1 MENDNKYETWDL
13 EIPEISPRNILY
25 DLPPIG
31 IGTREVESLSG
42 YISRLAQEHRLSPII
57 LLKNSVQDLSELPKS
72 ILQNSI
78 STALAGGINGFGES
92 TKIITDILQKA
103 TRRKDILFTSLMQWK
118 YKLSNHKLLKKNLA
132 WCDLCFNEQ
141 KETGT
146 VYEKLI
152 WSLYSTN
159 ACHIHELPLVEKCPH
174 CNKKLKVLS
183 GKSRPGFCSACR
195 CWLGSNLVRFDEF
208 RNFRD
213 DEEKKKEIWKVIR
226 AGEFLSETPFSFAG
240 LNEIENNERYFPQ
253 NLLRQIETLS
263 HGSINDFS
271 HKTGT
276 WHVTVRRL
284 LAGEVLPTMEI
295 ILKVSVSLEISPV
308 ELFDSYDCI
317 SVQNKTHAASQKQFS
332 KEELI
337 TRLKVYLEEH
347 PPPSANEV
355 SRRTGWTT
363 TRLQRHFPA
372 EYRMIVDQY
381 LNYVKQKIPDLTEK
395 EIESV
400 LTKASKEH
408 PPPSLQS
415 VFRKIGCTNTGYR
428 YYQKFPKQCRKIA
441 DRYKKSKLKKFNVA
455 ESEKIMRA
463 ALEENPSPSFSE
475 VARRVGCTRENLRNK
490 LPDLSAD
497 IDRRYKNYLFFSRKE
512 NLTHLEEEI
521 RNAFI
526 RLENENA
533 VISMNKVKEMLP
545 RKWNDKNFKN
555 AYRIISEEWNLK
567 KNDLILA
574 FFK

>member
-1 MENDNKYETWDL
+1 MQK
-13 EIPEISPRNILY
+13 
-25 DLPPIG
+25 
-31 IGTREVESLSG
+31 LS
-42 YISRLAQEHRLSPII
+42 ITCPRLSPVI
-57 LLKNSVQDLSELPKS
+57 LLKNSVRDLSELPKS

-92 TKIITDILQKA
+92 TRMITDILQKA
-103 TRRKDILFTSLMQWK
+103 TQREDILFTSLMPWK
-118 YKLSNHKLLKKNLA
+118 HKLSNHKLLKKNLA
-132 WCDLCFNEQ
+132 WCDLCFDEQ
-141 KETGT
+141 RETGI

-152 WSLYSTN
+152 WSLYITN
-159 ACHIHELPLVEKCPH
+159 ACHIHELPLIEQCPH

-226 AGEFLSETPFSFAG
+226 AGEFLSGTPFSFG
-240 LNEIENNERYFPQ
+240 TLDESENIKRYFPQ
-253 NLLRQIETLS
+253 NLSQQIEIFS
-263 HGSINDFS
+263 HGNINDFS
-271 HKTGT
+271 HKFGI
-276 WHVTVRRL
+276 WHVTIRRL

-295 ILKVSVSLEISPV
+295 ILKLSVSLEISPV
-308 ELFDSYDCI
+308 ELFDSYD
-317 SVQNKTHAASQKQFS
+317 SVSAQNKIQAASQKQLS
-332 KEELI
+332 KEEI
-337 TRLKVYLEEH
+337 TVRLKDYLEEH

-381 LNYVKQKIPDLTEK
+381 LNSVKQKIPNLTED

-400 LTKASKEH
+400 LTKASREN

-428 YYQKFPKQCRKIA
+428 YYQKFPKLCRKIA
-441 DRYKKSKLKKFNVA
+441 NRYKKSKLKKFDVA
-455 ESEKIMRA
+455 GAEKIMRA
-463 ALEENPSPSFSE
+463 ALKENFPPSFSE
-475 VARRVGCTRENLRNK
+475 VARRIGCTRENLRKK

-497 IDRRYKNYLFFSRKE
+497 INRRYKDYLFVSRKE
-512 NLTHLEEEI
+512 NLARLEEEV
-521 RNAFI
+521 RKVFMKLQN
-526 RLENENA
+526 ENEI
-533 VISMNKVKEMLP
+533 ISMNKVKEMLP

-555 AYRIISEEWNLK
+555 AYRMISEEINLE
-567 KNDLILA
+567 KND
-574 FFK
+574 

>member
-1 MENDNKYETWDL
+1 MENDNKYEIWDL
-13 EIPEISPRNILY
+13 EIPAISPRTILY

-42 YISRLAQEHRLSPII
+42 YISRLAQEHRLSPVI

-103 TRRKDILFTSLMQWK
+103 TQRKDIFFTSLMQWK

-132 WCDLCFNEQ
+132 WCDLCFDEQ

-195 CWLGSNLVRFDEF
+195 YWLGSNLVKFDEF

-240 LNEIENNERYFPQ
+240 LNGIENNERYFPQ
-253 NLLRQIETLS
+253 NLLRQIAMLS

-271 HKTGT
+271 HKIGI

-284 LAGEVLPTMEI
+284 LAGEVLPTIEI
-295 ILKVSVSLEISPV
+295 ILKLSVLLKIPAV
-308 ELFDSYDCI
+308 ELFDSSDSGGI
-317 SVQNKTHAASQKQFS
+317 QNKAQASSQNQLS
-332 KEELI
+332 KEELPD
-337 TRLKVYLEEH
+337 RLKIFLEEH
-347 PPPSANEV
+347 PPLSANEV
-355 SRRTGWTT
+355 SRRMGWTT
-363 TRLQRHFPA
+363 TRLQRHFPT
-372 EYRMIVDQY
+372 EYRIIVDQY
-381 LNYVKQKIPDLTEK
+381 LSYVKQKIPDLTEDG
-395 EIESV
+395 IESV
-400 LTKASKEH
+400 LIKSSREK

-428 YYQKFPKQCRKIA
+428 YYQKFPKLCRKIA
-441 DRYKKSKLKKFNVA
+441 DRYKKSKLKKFDA
-455 ESEKIMRA
+455 ARAAKIMRA
-463 ALEENPSPSFSE
+463 ALEENPPPSFSE
-475 VARRVGCTRENLRNK
+475 VARRIDCTRENLRKK
-490 LPDLSAD
+490 LSDLSAD
-497 IDRRYKNYLFFSRKE
+497 LNRRYKNYLFVSREE
-512 NLTHLEEEI
+512 NLNYLQEEVRKI
-521 RNAFI
+521 FTK
-526 RLENENA
+526 LQNENA

-545 RKWNDKNFKN
+545 RKWNDKNFKT
-555 AYRIISEEWNLK
+555 AYRMISEEMNFE
-567 KNDLILA
+567 KND
-574 FFK
+574 

>member
-1 MENDNKYETWDL
+1 MIMETDNEYEVWDL
-13 EIPEISPRNILY
+13 EIPVISPRTILY

-42 YISRLAQEHRLSPII
+42 YISRLAQEHRLSPVI

-92 TKIITDILQKA
+92 TRMITDILQKA
-103 TRRKDILFTSLMQWK
+103 TRRKDILFTSLMSWK
-118 YKLSNHKLLKKNLA
+118 HKLSNHKLLKKNLA
-132 WCDLCFNEQ
+132 WCDLCFDEQ
-141 KETGT
+141 RETGI

-159 ACHIHELPLVEKCPH
+159 AYHVHELPLIEQCPH

-195 CWLGSNLVRFDEF
+195 CWLGSNLVKFDEF

-213 DEEKKKEIWKVIR
+213 DDEKKKEIWKVIR

-253 NLLRQIETLS
+253 NLLQQIEMFS

-271 HKTGT
+271 HKLGI
-276 WHVTVRRL
+276 WHVTIRRL
-284 LAGEVLPTMEI
+284 LTGEVLPTMEI
-295 ILKVSVSLEISPV
+295 ILKLSVSLEISPA
-308 ELFDSYDCI
+308 ELFHLYNAND
-317 SVQNKTHAASQKQFS
+317 VQNKTRKPSEKQFS
-332 KEELI
+332 QEEI
-337 TRLKVYLEEH
+337 TTQLKVYLEEH

-381 LNYVKQKIPDLTEK
+381 LNSVKQKIPDLTED
-395 EIESV
+395 EMESV
-400 LTKASKEH
+400 LTKASREN

-415 VFRKIGCTNTGYR
+415 VFRKIGCRNTGYR
-428 YYQKFPKQCRKIA
+428 YYQQFPKLCRKIA
-441 DRYKKSKLKKFNVA
+441 NRYKRSKLKKFDIAGAV
-455 ESEKIMRA
+455 KIMRA
-463 ALEENPSPSFSE
+463 ALEENPPPSFSE
-475 VARRVGCTRENLRNK
+475 VARRVGCTRENLRKK

-497 IDRRYKNYLFFSRKE
+497 INRKYEDYLFLSRKE
-512 NLTHLEEEI
+512 NLAHLEEGI
-521 RNAFI
+521 RKVFMK
-526 RLENENA
+526 LQNENA
-533 VISMNKVKEMLP
+533 VISMNKVKDMLP

-555 AYRIISEEWNLK
+555 AYRMISEEMNLK
-567 KNDLILA
+567 KND
-574 FFK
+574 